1 MYSAQ
6 QIKNFIPQNPDLNAP
21 RRIDYSLPLFEEKI
35 TVFNHGFPL
44 PSEVDGGLKYEETK
58 LMLMNNA
65 GRPTQEFVMY
75 PCISQPSSN
84 RMLNP
89 EPIADTNGFQAPFG
103 YARGQPRGIAS
114 IDKRD
119 ALFAQKVPLQM
130 STNTTLAPMMPIN
143 PF

>member
-1 MYSAQ
+1 
-6 QIKNFIPQNPDLNAP
+6 
-21 RRIDYSLPLFEEKI
+21 
-35 TVFNHGFPL
+35 
-44 PSEVDGGLKYEETK
+44 

-114 IDKRD
+114 IEKRD

>member
-6 QIKNFIPQNPDLNAP
+6 QIKNFIPQNSSLNAP

-35 TVFNHGFPL
+35 TVFNHGFPV

-65 GRPTQEFVMY
+65 GRMTQEFVMY
-75 PCISQPSSN
+75 PCIAQKSAM
-84 RMLNP
+84 RVLNP
-89 EPIADTNGFQAPFG
+89 EPIADSNGFQPVYGF
-103 YARGQPRGIAS
+103 ARNQPRGIAS
-114 IDKRD
+114 IEKRD
-119 ALFAQKVPLQM
+119 ELFAQKVPLQM
-130 STNTTLAPMMPIN
+130 STNTTISPMMPIN

>member
-6 QIKNFIPQNPDLNAP
+6 QIKNFIPQNPALNAP

-35 TVFNHGFPL
+35 TVFNHGFPV

-65 GRPTQEFVMY
+65 GRMTQEFVMY
-75 PCISQPSSN
+75 PCIAQKSAM
-84 RMLNP
+84 RVLNP
-89 EPIADTNGFQAPFG
+89 EPIADSNGFQPVYGF
-103 YARGQPRGIAS
+103 ARNQPRGIAS
-114 IDKRD
+114 IEKRD
-119 ALFAQKVPLQM
+119 ELFAQKVPLQM
-130 STNTTLAPMMPIN
+130 STNTTISPMMPIN

>member
-6 QIKNFIPQNPDLNAP
+6 QIKNFIPQNSALNAP
-21 RRIDYSLPLFEEKI
+21 RRINYTLPLFEQKI
-35 TVFNHGFPL
+35 TVFNHGFPV
-44 PSEVDGGLKYEETK
+44 PSEVDGGLKYEESK
-58 LMLMNNA
+58 LMLMKNA

-75 PCISQPSSN
+75 PCIAQPSAV
-84 RMLNP
+84 RVLNP

-130 STNTTLAPMMPIN
+130 STNTTIAPMMPIN

>member
-35 TVFNHGFPL
+35 TVFNHGFPV

-65 GRPTQEFVMY
+65 GRMTQEFVMY
-75 PCISQPSSN
+75 PCIAQKSAM
-84 RMLNP
+84 RVLNP
-89 EPIADTNGFQAPFG
+89 EPIADSNGFQPVYGF
-103 YARGQPRGIAS
+103 ARNQPRGIAS
-114 IDKRD
+114 IEKRD
-119 ALFAQKVPLQM
+119 ELFAQKVPLQM
-130 STNTTLAPMMPIN
+130 STNTTISPMMPIN

>member
-6 QIKNFIPQNPDLNAP
+6 QIKNFIPQNSSLNAP
-21 RRIDYSLPLFEEKI
+21 RRINYTLPLFEQKI
-35 TVFNHGFPL
+35 TVFNHGFPV
-44 PSEVDGGLKYEETK
+44 PSEVDGGVKYEESK
-58 LMLMNNA
+58 LMLMKNA
-65 GRPTQEFVMY
+65 GRMTQEFVMY
-75 PCISQPSSN
+75 PCIAQPSSN

-89 EPIADTNGFQAPFG
+89 EPIADSNGFQPVYGF
-103 YARGQPRGIAS
+103 ARNQPMGLAS
-114 IDKRD
+114 IEKRD